1 MRIGE
6 DVIVRGLFGDRHQI
20 AMEAPGAPEDLTA
33 TTNDMMKRASGGRA
47 DQGNL
52 DPARTSEETQ
62 AENAEGTDRDAMS
75 DNVDSIDP
83 EPDAGGDPEMP
94 PEEGGGDDLG
104 GMDDVGDEG
113 GGDMGGMDDAGGED
127 QAPAETPEQARNI
140 LKLQKNMSTF
150 YQILT
155 NMMDVLGKYSAP
167 ASTPELRKIYNSA
180 VDHLSSAKEM
190 MYELVASEITPN
202 NYPDKLRKYIAL
214 RHVYSTVLEMLQ
226 LHFRILDDQSGP
238 SNK

>member
-1 MRIGE
+1 MRIGD
-6 DVIVRGLFGDRHQI
+6 DVIVRSLFGDRHQI

-47 DQGNL
+47 DPGGL

-83 EPDAGGDPEMP
+83 EPNEGGDPEMP
-94 PEEGGGDDLG
+94 PDEGGGDDLG
-104 GMDDVGDEG
+104 GMDDFGDE
-113 GGDMGGMDDAGGED
+113 GGDMGGMDNAGGEE
-127 QAPAETPEQARNI
+127 QAPTETPEQARNI

-150 YQILT
+150 YQIIT
-155 NMMDVLGKYSAP
+155 NMVDILSTYSAP
-167 ASTPELRKIYNSA
+167 ASTPELRKIFNSA

-190 MYELVASEITPN
+190 MYDLVASEITPN

-214 RHVYSTVLEMLQ
+214 RHVYSVALEMLQ
-226 LHFRILDDQSGP
+226 LHFHILDDQSGL

>member
-1 MRIGE
+1 MRIGD
-6 DVIVRGLFGDRHQI
+6 DVIVRSLFGDRHQI

-33 TTNDMMKRASGGRA
+33 TTNDMMKRASSGRA
-47 DQGNL
+47 DPGGL

-83 EPDAGGDPEMP
+83 EPNEGGDPEMP
-94 PEEGGGDDLG
+94 PDEGGGDDLG
-104 GMDDVGDEG
+104 GMDNFGDE
-113 GGDMGGMDDAGGED
+113 GGDMGGMDDAGGEE
-127 QAPAETPEQARNI
+127 QAPVETPEQARNI

-150 YQILT
+150 YQIIT
-155 NMMDVLGKYSAP
+155 NMVDILSTYSAP
-167 ASTPELRKIYNSA
+167 ASTPELRKIFNSA

-190 MYELVASEITPN
+190 MYDLVASEITPN

-214 RHVYSTVLEMLQ
+214 RHVYSVVLEMLQ
-226 LHFRILDDQSGP
+226 LHFHILDDQSGL